1 MGYILSQLAEED
13 IINIFLSGAERFGTE
28 LAERYHARLETT
40 FRFLADNPKAGPIR
54 SEFTPEVR
62 IHPTGSHLIIYR
74 VEIDNEVFVIRVRHA
89 HEDWQTLTLP

>member
-1 MGYILSQLAEED
+1 MGYILSRLAEED

-28 LAERYHARLETT
+28 LAEHYHARLEAT

-62 IHPTGSHLIIYR
+62 IHPTGSHLITYR

-89 HEDWQTLTLP
+89 HEDWQTSTLP